1 MVTGKL
7 PGKIDEIR
15 GVTLRWTSI
24 SSRGGKGF
32 FEVPLLKCNLPPKII
47 SLGVYYLDLGI
58 LFYFFPLK
66 QENIVIRMNRLTSQS

>member
-24 SSRGGKGF
+24 SSRGGK
-32 FEVPLLKCNLPPKII
+32 VPLLKCNLPPKII
-47 SLGVYYLDLGI
+47 SLGVYYLD
-58 LFYFFPLK
+58 
-66 QENIVIRMNRLTSQS
+66 

>member
-32 FEVPLLKCNLPPKII
+32 FEVPLLKGNLPPKII
-47 SLGVYYLDLGI
+47 SLGVYYLD
-58 LFYFFPLK
+58 
-66 QENIVIRMNRLTSQS
+66 